1 MLGKES
7 SNERLYRRRKDGGRR
22 IKSLKNIYKEMRL
35 RVACYMAC
43 SENKWISITW
53 RRENTKEENSI
64 VEEAMK
70 TGRWSRDP
78 I

>member
-1 MLGKES
+1 MKDISKET
-7 SNERLYRRRKDGGRR
+7 K
-22 IKSLKNIYKEMRL
+22 L

-43 SENKWISITW
+43 SENKWISTVW

-64 VEEAMK
+64 VEEAMN
-70 TGRWSRDP
+70 TMENIGVEIQFEESN